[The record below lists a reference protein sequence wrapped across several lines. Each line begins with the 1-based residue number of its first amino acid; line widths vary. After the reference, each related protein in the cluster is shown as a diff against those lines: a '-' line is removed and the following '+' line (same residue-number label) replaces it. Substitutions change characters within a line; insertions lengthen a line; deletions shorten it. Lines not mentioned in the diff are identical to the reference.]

1 MGPKTLS
8 KADSKKLNA
17 LGGALRGMRKA
28 RGLNQKDMGKLIGV
42 RRETYGKSENGK
54 REFTVLELLAI
65 RNAFGEDPF
74 ERAALLRDKTAQA
87 PRPETR
93 RKRRR
98 GTNAVM
104 PNWPRPLGAYKR
116 GLVTLRENF
125 ELERYSASGR
135 RWNAVNSTVF
145 SGAAL
150 AACIRLL
157 TMQYDLPFAT
167 PPGAVDWALLISF
180 GATLALLPS
189 QLSFLAKFAIWCRG
203 HATA

>member
-1 MGPKTLS
+1 MCPKTLS
-8 KADSKKLNA
+8 KADSKKLKA
-17 LGGALRGMRKA
+17 LGVALRGMRKA

-54 REFTVLELLAI
+54 RELTVLEFLAI

-74 ERAALLRDKTAQA
+74 ERAALLRDKTAEA
-87 PRPETR
+87 TRPETR

-98 GTNAVM
+98 GTKAVM
-104 PNWPRPLGAYKR
+104 PNWPRRLGAYKR

-125 ELERYSASGR
+125 ELERYSALGR

-145 SGAAL
+145 NGAAL

-189 QLSFLAKFAIWCRG
+189 QLSFLTKFAIWYRG

>member
-8 KADSKKLNA
+8 KADSKKLKA
-17 LGGALRGMRKA
+17 LGVALRGMRKA

-54 REFTVLELLAI
+54 RELTVLELLAI
-65 RNAFGEDPF
+65 RNVFGEDPF
-74 ERAALLRDKTAQA
+74 ERATLLRDKTAQA
-87 PRPETR
+87 PHPETR

-98 GTNAVM
+98 GTKAVM
-104 PNWPRPLGAYKR
+104 PNWPRRLGAYKR

-125 ELERYSASGR
+125 ELERYSALGR

-157 TMQYDLPFAT
+157 TMQYDLPFAR

-189 QLSFLAKFAIWCRG
+189 QLSFLTKFAIWYRG

>member
-1 MGPKTLS
+1 MSPKRLS
-8 KADSKKLNA
+8 KSESMKLKKL
-17 LGGALRGMRKA
+17 GEALREMREA
-28 RGLNQKDMGKLIGV
+28 RGLKQKDMGKLLGV

-54 REFTVLELLAI
+54 RELSALELLAI

-87 PRPETR
+87 PRTATR

-98 GTNAVM
+98 RTKAVM
-104 PNWPRPLGAYKR
+104 PDWPRRLGAYKR

-125 ELERYSASGR
+125 ELERYSALGR

-145 SGAAL
+145 SGSAL

-167 PPGAVDWALLISF
+167 PPGAVDWALLISY
-180 GATLALLPS
+180 GATLALLPF
-189 QLSFLAKFAIWCRG
+189 QLSFLTKFAIWYRG